1 MQGIR
6 SKTDIIS
13 HSTVTNSKFKISLPQ
28 RGKGDHE
35 VVDEVFFKET
45 ILEFFVRYVPDC
57 PKKIVGACIA
67 RPRDV

>member
-1 MQGIR
+1 MQNAKCKMQNAKCKIQ
-6 SKTDIIS
+6 
-13 HSTVTNSKFKISLPQ
+13 NAKFKISLHLE
-28 RGKGDHE
+28 GKVDAE
-35 VVDEVFFKET
+35 QTDEVFFKET